1 MKPMSHKLKATAR
14 NYIYLSVQ
22 LIFINLLLLIVGD
35 MFYMQLTS
43 ILKMSLFV
51 HLGIFCTSL
60 LLNGL
65 TLYMFVS
72 KYSLVSQKN
81 MITFML
87 TSLDC
92 LLAFFALASFVQV
105 SGMYDYVGD
114 TRNICLLIL
123 MILVPIRLLV
133 PLLKDQK

>member
-22 LIFINLLLLIVGD
+22 LIFINLLLLIAGD

-43 ILKMSLFV
+43 ILKISLFV
-51 HLGIFCTSL
+51 HLSIFCTSL

-92 LLAFFALASFVQV
+92 LLAASEWHV
-105 SGMYDYVGD
+105 
-114 TRNICLLIL
+114 
-123 MILVPIRLLV
+123 
-133 PLLKDQK
+133 